1 MTPQD
6 FIAKWRLVNVTERS
20 ACQQHFLDLCDL
32 LVQPRYFP
40 ARRFKYGRRDTA
52 PRQRDTCV
60 ASRRRTHHALGGCD
74 SEKRHDF
81 PVTANLQS
89 PESW

>member
-40 ARRFKYGRRDTA
+40 PRRLNMGVVTR
-52 PRQRDTCV
+52 
-60 ASRRRTHHALGGCD
+60 
-74 SEKRHDF
+74 RHDSVI
-81 PVTANLQS
+81 PAWRAGAERTML
-89 PESW
+89 